1 MPRPRPTSDDISAW
15 CQEYLARTFGRS
27 MDRIDPDA
35 KFSRLGLDSVN
46 SVTLIVALEEWLGM
60 ELNPELAVEYPTLRK
75 LSEYLANQLSVN
87 PGAR

>member
-1 MPRPRPTSDDISAW
+1 
-15 CQEYLARTFGRS
+15 

-46 SVTLIVALEEWLGM
+46 SVTLILALEEWLGM
-60 ELNPELAVEYPTLRK
+60 ELNPELAFDYPTLRK
-75 LSEYLANQLSVN
+75 LSGHLADQLSVK

>member
-1 MPRPRPTSDDISAW
+1 
-15 CQEYLARTFGRS
+15 

-46 SVTLIVALEEWLGM
+46 SVTLIIALEEWLGM
-60 ELNPELAVEYPTLRK
+60 ELDPGLAFDYPTLRK
-75 LSEYLANQLSVN
+75 LSEHLADQLSVN